1 MQRYKK
7 HLEYTRKIAPRGDF
21 LFGLCRLRR
30 GDVRFEQVARLR
42 RVVSHCEV
50 TTILDIVVG
59 ESNLSYELM
68 LRIKIEQFASSLQG

>member
-1 MQRYKK
+1 M
-7 HLEYTRKIAPRGDF
+7 
-21 LFGLCRLRR
+21 
-30 GDVRFEQVARLR
+30 RFEQVARLR